1 MDHLQN
7 AFLRA
12 LQLMF
17 SGDRDLWTIVGI
29 SFSVSMRA
37 IVIATPFAMLAAFLM
52 AMTTFPG
59 RRPLIMLVHTLQAF
73 PAVVVG
79 LTVYMVLSRQ
89 GPLGMWHLLFTE
101 TAMIIGQVILCLP
114 LMVSMSHATFAGADR
129 RAWETAR
136 TLGASLIR
144 ATLTFFYELRFALL
158 AAFIAGFARIIAEV
172 GSSVMV
178 GGNIYN
184 YTRNIPTAIALET
197 SKGEFSQGVALGLIL
212 LMLAFGLNVF
222 LHLMQ
227 REQARPV

>member
-7 AFLRA
+7 AFVRA
-12 LQLMF
+12 LHLLF
-17 SGDRDLWTIVGI
+17 SGDRDLWAIVGI

-37 IVIATPFAMLAAFLM
+37 IAIATPFALVVAFIM
-52 AMTTFPG
+52 AMTSFPG
-59 RRPLIMLVHTLQAF
+59 RRPLIMIVHTLQAF

-114 LMVSMSHATFAGADR
+114 LMVSMSHATFAGADKR
-129 RAWETAR
+129 VWETAR
-136 TLGASLIR
+136 TLGANLIR
-144 ATLTFFYELRFALL
+144 ATLTVFYELRFALL

-212 LMLAFGLNVF
+212 LILAFGLNVF

-227 REQARPV
+227 REQTRPV

>member
-7 AFLRA
+7 AFVRA
-12 LQLMF
+12 LHLLF
-17 SGDRDLWTIVGI
+17 SGDRDLWIIVGI

-37 IVIATPFAMLAAFLM
+37 IAIATPFAMFMAFLM
-52 AMTTFPG
+52 AMTNFPG
-59 RRPLIMLVHTLQAF
+59 KRPLVMLIHTLQAF

-89 GPLGMWHLLFTE
+89 GPLGTWHLLFTE

-114 LMVSMSHATFAGADR
+114 IMISMSHATFVGADK

-136 TLGASLIR
+136 TLGANLAR
-144 ATLTFFYELRFALL
+144 ATMTFFYELRFALL

-172 GSSVMV
+172 GSSIMV
-178 GGNIYN
+178 GGNIYH

-212 LMLAFGLNVF
+212 LFLAFGLNVF

-227 REQARPV
+227 REQPRSV

>member
-1 MDHLQN
+1 MDHLQQ
-7 AFLRA
+7 ALVRA
-12 LQLMF
+12 LHLLF
-17 SGDRDLWTIVGI
+17 SGDRDLWMIVGI
-29 SFSVSMRA
+29 SFSVSIRA
-37 IVIATPFAMLAAFLM
+37 IVIATPIAMLLAFLM

-59 RRPLIMLVHTLQAF
+59 QRPLVMIFHTLQAF

-79 LTVYMVLSRQ
+79 LTVYLLLSRQ
-89 GPLGMWHLLFTE
+89 GPLGVWHLLFTE

-114 LMVSMSHATFAGADR
+114 LMVSMSHATFTGADK

-136 TLGASLIR
+136 TLGANLVR

-178 GGNIYN
+178 GGNILHH
-184 YTRNIPTAIALET
+184 TRNIPTAIALET
-197 SKGEFSQGVALGLIL
+197 SKGEFAQGIALGIIL
-212 LMLAFGLNVF
+212 LLLAFGLNVF

-227 REQARPV
+227 RQQPGLT

>member
-7 AFLRA
+7 AFVRA
-12 LQLMF
+12 LQLLI

-37 IVIATPFAMLAAFLM
+37 IVIATPFAMIMAFLM
-52 AMTTFPG
+52 AMTRFPG
-59 RRPLIMLVHTLQAF
+59 RRPLIMIVHTLQAF

-101 TAMIIGQVILCLP
+101 TAMIIGQIILCLP
-114 LMVSMSHATFAGADR
+114 LMVSMSHATFAGADK

-136 TLGASLIR
+136 TLGAGLVR
-144 ATLTFFYELRFALL
+144 ATLTIFYELRFALL
-158 AAFIAGFARIIAEV
+158 AATIAGFARIIAEV

-212 LMLAFGLNVF
+212 LILAFGLNVF
-222 LHLMQ
+222 LHMMQ
-227 REQARPV
+227 REQAQPV

>member
-7 AFLRA
+7 AFVRA
-12 LQLMF
+12 LHLMF
-17 SGDRDLWTIVGI
+17 SGDRDLWIIVGI

-37 IVIATPFAMLAAFLM
+37 IVIATPFALVMAFLM
-52 AMTTFPG
+52 AMTSFPG
-59 RRPLIMLVHTLQAF
+59 KRPLVMIVHTLQAF

-114 LMVSMSHATFAGADR
+114 LMISMSHATFASADK

-136 TLGASLIR
+136 TLGANLVR
-144 ATLTFFYELRFALL
+144 ATLTIFYELRFALL

-178 GGNIYN
+178 GGNIYH

-212 LMLAFGLNVF
+212 LILAFGLNVF

-227 REQARPV
+227 RELPQPA